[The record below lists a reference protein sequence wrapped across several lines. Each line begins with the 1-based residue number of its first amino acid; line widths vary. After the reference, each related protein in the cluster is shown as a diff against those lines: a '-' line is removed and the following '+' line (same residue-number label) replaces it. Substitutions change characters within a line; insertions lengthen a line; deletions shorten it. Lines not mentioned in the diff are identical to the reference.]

1 MLRFTSSATT
11 LLSQSP
17 AAIARSSSTSS
28 QSAVHHLA
36 TTRTLSKRR
45 INTKKP
51 LFFSG
56 ANRNARDLV
65 ANQKPGT
72 PKDSIEKARNELL
85 DKLGSNNSGTVIASA
100 GPTSTATSSI
110 SAAAE
115 AAATRN
121 SALPHGKVFTVR
133 PITSWIDKLASQH
146 GSPTGAHNPA
156 SNITS
161 PSSPPEPGKKYNKRE
176 LVLKTMQD
184 SYTEII
190 LPFKTD
196 KALLEEYINVGGSL
210 RHGKIMEDL
219 DALAG
224 AISYKHADDGNAD
237 SSPLTIVTASVDR
250 IDLLKPLGVCDLR
263 LSGHVTYVG
272 YSSMEIFMKM
282 EEISE
287 DKPGHHG
294 DTILVAR
301 FTMVARD
308 ALTGKAAQV
317 NPMLLQ
323 NDTEKKLFQMGE
335 DHKAKKR
342 VATDSALTKRPP
354 TQEERFLIHD
364 LYLNYSQYDDPQSKT
379 KKPDD
384 VEWMADT
391 KMSAIHIM
399 QPQDRNIH
407 DKIFGGYLMRLA
419 YELAFCNASVFISSR
434 PTFLALDEISF
445 RKPVPIGTFL
455 ALDSQIVY
463 AEGGDHHSF
472 QVMVKADVLDVK
484 KGSRETTNTF
494 WFTFT
499 DPIKGTPKVMPR
511 TYAESMLYLEGKRR
525 RMLGSQLAGLNRKN
539 LGLQK

>member
-1 MLRFTSSATT
+1 MLR
-11 LLSQSP
+11 L
-17 AAIARSSSTSS
+17 SSSSLPTSVPRS
-28 QSAVHHLA
+28 LALNPARAQSALLNRTTA
-36 TTRTLSKRR
+36 TVLKRAL
-45 INTKKP
+45 NTKKP
-51 LFFSG
+51 DFFSG
-56 ANRNARDLV
+56 ANRTLRDQV
-65 ANQKPGT
+65 VTQKPGQ
-72 PKDSIEKARNELL
+72 PVSKEAIEKTRNELL
-85 DKLGSNNSGTVIASA
+85 DKLGSSSSGKVIATG
-100 GPTSTATSSI
+100 GPGPSSTSSI

-115 AAATRN
+115 AAAASN

-133 PITSWIDKLASQH
+133 PITSWIDKLAREH
-146 GSPTGAHNPA
+146 GSPTGSHV
-156 SNITS
+156 STS
-161 PSSPPEPGKKYNKRE
+161 LPSSPASPADPNKKYNKRE

-224 AISYKHADDGNAD
+224 AISYKHADDGKAD

-250 IDLLKPLGVCDLR
+250 IDLLKPLGVSDLR

-287 DKPGHHG
+287 DKPGKHG

-364 LYLNYSQYDDPQSKT
+364 LYLEYSQYDDPQSKT

-384 VEWMADT
+384 VEWMEDT

-455 ALDSQIVY
+455 ALDSKIVY
-463 AEGGDHHSF
+463 AEGSDHHSF

-484 KGSRETTNTF
+484 KGTRETTNTF

-499 DPIKGTPKVMPR
+499 DPVKGTSRIMPR

-525 RMLGSQLAGLNRKN
+525 RMLGSRLADMNRKN
-539 LGLQK
+539 LGMAK